1 MAVGVEHRQA
11 IVEKGAR
18 RLAAPVIHHPGS
30 IIGGPGSGGQKQE
43 EDSRKEP
50 QDRPGQ
56 AAHGVQ
62 SHTWANVSRRP
73 SSSVTFAITSR
84 APTAAAGSTAARRV
98 GTEGSSMGS
107 ARGS

>member
-43 EDSRKEP
+43 EDSRTEP

-56 AAHGVQ
+56 AAHGVP
-62 SHTWANVSRRP
+62 SNTWANVGRRP
-73 SSSVTFAITSR
+73 SSSLPSAITSR
-84 APTAAAGSTAARRV
+84 AAMAAAGLPIARRM
-98 GTEGSSMGS
+98 SP
-107 ARGS
+107 ARPGPARDGG